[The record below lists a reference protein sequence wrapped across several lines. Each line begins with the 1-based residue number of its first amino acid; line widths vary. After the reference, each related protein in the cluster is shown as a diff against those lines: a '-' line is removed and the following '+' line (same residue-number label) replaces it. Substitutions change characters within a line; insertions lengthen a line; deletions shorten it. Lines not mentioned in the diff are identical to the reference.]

1 MIKSVTSEPSFAKRK
16 ARDLLIVPFWSKGNE
31 VLAAFGDVKGI
42 RWKDWGAL
50 RDFKAKEGET
60 VIYYDDSF
68 KEKRLLLV
76 GLGKEEDATA
86 ETFRKAAASAFERVK
101 GLKIQGLSLLPP
113 VYLKIPQKCVEE
125 AFLEGMLLAAY
136 PLKSHKTIRSN
147 GEGDKLNEVALIG
160 GSLKKPEIE
169 ALLKLTGQVFYA
181 RDLVIGNADDVTP
194 AFLAVKAKETAR
206 EFSSVSVK
214 VLGRAALKREKMDLL
229 LAVSKGSKLEPKLI
243 VLHYRGNSKSTHRTV
258 VIGKGITF
266 DTGGLNLKPTGSI
279 ESQRGDMAGA
289 AAALALI
296 RALALLRVKT
306 NVTVIIP
313 SAENGIDSGSYKP
326 GDVYRSHSGKTVEI
340 VNTDAEGRLIL
351 ADAIS
356 YAIKQFQP
364 TRIIDLATLTGAIIV
379 ALGHELSGLFS
390 NDDALAAAL
399 VDAGEKT
406 YERLWRLPLC
416 KEYRSSIDSDIA
428 DIANSGGRPGGSIKA
443 ALFLQEFIGNIP
455 WAHLD
460 IAGTAYLPSKQKYLP
475 KQGTGVMVRLLTRF
489 FQEEAKK
496 GDTPKRARNL

>member
-1 MIKSVTSEPSFAKRK
+1 MIRHVTSEPSFAKRK
-16 ARDLLIVPFWSKGNE
+16 ARDLLLVPFWNKGSE
-31 VLAAFGDVKGI
+31 AQAAFRDVKGV
-42 RWKDWGAL
+42 RWNDWGVL
-50 RDFKAKEGET
+50 RDFKAKEGEA
-60 VIYYDDSF
+60 VLYYDHGF

-76 GLGKEEDATA
+76 GLGKEQDATA
-86 ETFRKAAASAFERVK
+86 ETFRRAAASAYEKVK
-101 GLKIQGLSLLPP
+101 GLKIQSLSLLPP
-113 VYLKIPQKCVEE
+113 VHHKIPHNQVEE

-136 PLKSHKTIRSN
+136 PLKSHKTGRSRGDADQLSEIALIRSVLAKQ
-147 GEGDKLNEVALIG
+147 EIDALQ
-160 GSLKKPEIE
+160 
-169 ALLKLTGQVFYA
+169 KLTGAVFYA

-194 AFLAVKAKETAR
+194 SYLAAKARETAR
-206 EFSSVSVK
+206 EFASVTAK
-214 VLGRAALKREKMDLL
+214 VLGRSALKREKMDLL
-229 LAVSKGSKLEPKLI
+229 LAVSRGSKLEPKLI
-243 VLHYRGNSKSTHRTV
+243 VLEYRGNQKSTHRTA

-279 ESQRGDMAGA
+279 ETQRGDMAGA

-296 RALALLRVKT
+296 RALASLKIKT
-306 NVTVIIP
+306 NVTVVIP
-313 SAENGIDSGSYKP
+313 SAENGIDSASYKP

-340 VNTDAEGRLIL
+340 ANTDAEGRLIL

-356 YAIKQFQP
+356 YAIEKFKPAQ
-364 TRIIDLATLTGAIIV
+364 IIDLATLTGAIIV

-399 VDAGEKT
+399 TNAGEKT
-406 YERLWRLPLC
+406 YERVWRMPLP
-416 KEYRSSIDSDIA
+416 KEYRSSLDSDIA

-443 ALFLQEFIGNIP
+443 ALFLQEFIGDTP

-489 FQEEAKK
+489 FQDEADS
-496 GDTPKRARNL
+496 GSR